1 MKPVRVGI
9 LQYAECVCEMNELAK
24 YLPPPSMKD
33 QEYDEADWAIYDK
46 EFSDND
52 IWIANKYRL
61 QKSMKD
67 ELEDKDKDYHSV
79 PHK

>member
-1 MKPVRVGI
+1 MKG
-9 LQYAECVCEMNELAK
+9 
-24 YLPPPSMKD
+24 

-67 ELEDKDKDYHSV
+67 EVEDKDKDYHSV